1 MMMRMIMMKMMM
13 MMMRMMMMSMMMRMM
28 RMMMMMMMVNM
39 MMRRRRRKR
48 RRRRMRRRRGRI
60 SREILWFSNNRFPF
74 YMSVKAIFIAV
85 KLIHKL
91 TNQSFIILRRRLL
104 FEPHDHLHN
113 IFQDKEQVDST
124 DDHQSFP

>member
-1 MMMRMIMMKMMM
+1 MMMMRMIMMKMMM
-13 MMMRMMMMSMMMRMM
+13 MMMRMMMRMM

-39 MMRRRRRKR
+39 MMMRRRRRRR

-91 TNQSFIILRRRLL
+91 TNQSFIILRSRLL

>member
-1 MMMRMIMMKMMM
+1 
-13 MMMRMMMMSMMMRMM
+13 
-28 RMMMMMMMVNM
+28 
-39 MMRRRRRKR
+39 
-48 RRRRMRRRRGRI
+48 
-60 SREILWFSNNRFPF
+60 
-74 YMSVKAIFIAV
+74 MSVRAIFIAV